1 MRTETVPVLDGEKTW
16 IDEYIPKIAAD
27 SSIPGHIRHDLIEKL
42 MVVREFELEKLR
54 TMPCPRCCG
63 SGRVRKPG
71 GRGGY
76 THGKRRQTDD
86 DAAAR

>member
-1 MRTETVPVLDGEKTW
+1 MEKTW

-27 SSIPGHIRHDLIEKL
+27 SSVPDQLRHDLISKL

-54 TMPCPRCCG
+54 TMPCPRCG
-63 SGRVRKPG
+63 GGGRVRKPS

-76 THGKRRQTDD
+76 THGKRKE
-86 DAAAR
+86 DAE